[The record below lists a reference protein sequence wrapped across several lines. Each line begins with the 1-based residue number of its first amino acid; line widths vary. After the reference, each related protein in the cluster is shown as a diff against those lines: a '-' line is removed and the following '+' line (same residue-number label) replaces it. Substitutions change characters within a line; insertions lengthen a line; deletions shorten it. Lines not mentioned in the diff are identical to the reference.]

1 MPYTP
6 KQNSG
11 MLGDVFA
18 DMNQL
23 DGTGL
28 GADVDYYTNLVNATG
43 QVFAPDTTADI
54 DAWAE
59 SMKTQVAPV
68 ATILAPQVAKVET
81 QANAYLNPPKPAP
94 AAPGTTP
101 TVIQTVVDQTART
114 ITANQPLL
122 LGGLALLAG
131 ALVFMR
137 MRK

>member
-28 GADVDYYTNLVNATG
+28 GAVDPLAYINAFG
-43 QVFAPDTTADI
+43 QVVAPDTTADI
-54 DAWAE
+54 AAWAE
-59 SMKTQVAPV
+59 DAKVTVAP
-68 ATILAPQVAKVET
+68 LANVLPAVNQQTV
-81 QANAYLNPPKPAP
+81 NNYLNPPKTVAP
-94 AAPGTTP
+94 TTPGAAP
-101 TVIQTVVDQTART
+101 TVVETTVDTVSRT
-114 ITANQPLL
+114 ITENQPLL

-131 ALVFMR
+131 ALLFMR
-137 MRK
+137 KR